1 MTSIFAIVVIGAI
14 VFGFIKQAQAS
25 VKEEEAAKERFQQ
38 NITLIKDKEDVLLD
52 NYKFYKLLKTPERRK
67 FIIRL
72 HQFMDARRFTGRQ
85 IEVEPHMKIM
95 ISAAA
100 IKFSY
105 GLQNFQLSSFKNILV
120 YPEEYY
126 SRLTKHYH
134 KGEANTMGV
143 LAFSWKH
150 FQEGL
155 DSPDDNLNLGVH
167 EFAHAYFL
175 QQTKMEGEY
184 PFNDRLFGKLRKQI
198 NKAEVLAA
206 MKKKEIF
213 RDYAFRNEMEFFAI
227 MSEHFFE
234 TPSDFKNDS
243 PLLYDAF
250 GKVLRQDP
258 TRLGM

>member
-1 MTSIFAIVVIGAI
+1 MTTLFAILIIGAI
-14 VFGFIKQAQAS
+14 ALGYIKQARDA
-25 VKEEEAAKERFQQ
+25 VRDEEAAKERFQR
-38 NITLIKDKEDVLLD
+38 NIAVIKDKEDVLLE
-52 NYKFYKLLKTPERRK
+52 NYRFYKLLTNAERRK

-72 HQFMDARRFTGRQ
+72 HQFIDTRNFVGRE
-85 IEVEPHMKIM
+85 IKVEFHMKMM
-95 ISAAA
+95 IGAAA
-100 IKFSY
+100 VKFSY
-105 GLQNFQLSSFKNILV
+105 GLQNFLLSSFKTILV

-126 SRLTKHYH
+126 SKITKHYH
-134 KGEANTMGV
+134 KGEASTMGV

-184 PFNDRLFGKLRKQI
+184 PFNDYLFGKLRKEI
-198 NKAEVLAA
+198 NKADILAA
-206 MKKKEIF
+206 MKQKEIF

-234 TPSDFKNDS
+234 TPSDFKRDT
-243 PLLYDAF
+243 PILYDRF

-258 TRLGM
+258 TRLGL